1 MSHFGSFGR
10 DRRGNVAMLFALA
23 IIPLVG
29 MVGAAIDY
37 SRVAHVRTELA
48 DVLDAAVLSV
58 GSRPAMTDKQAYDA
72 VREWVDAHMT
82 ATAWTLDSVSQ
93 IDGRIIASASADVDM
108 TIARILGVDQVPV
121 SIQSEAVRSLGKIE
135 LVMVL
140 DNTGSM
146 KGKKIATLRDAA
158 DKLVDSLAAAAARPG
173 DLRVGLV
180 PFSQTVNVGPRYVN
194 AAWIDAAG
202 RSTSAKN
209 LFLGQ
214 EVNRFGL
221 FAALGTEW
229 GGCVETRAMPWEAS
243 GAPPDPARPD
253 TLYVPYFAPD
263 EPGGKGSRPYN
274 NSYLDDRPLAQIL
287 RSLGLSSATAP
298 LFQYQQGDPFK
309 YSGRP
314 YNGKTGAF
322 GYEYGPNSGCEMA
335 PLHRLSTDTAA
346 VKKAIGAMI
355 ANGNTDIPVGL
366 AWGGNVLSPEGPFG
380 DGAPYGDSEWTK
392 TVVLMTD
399 GNNENAEGNDRDES
413 YYSGVGYVWQ
423 GRMGITSGSKSRRTA
438 IRDARLGEMCAA
450 MKAKGV
456 VIYTVRVEVR
466 NGSSSVL
473 EDCASDA
480 DKFYDVQNIADLV
493 AVFDDIGGSIK
504 RLRLAR

>member
-1 MSHFGSFGR
+1 
-10 DRRGNVAMLFALA
+10 
-23 IIPLVG
+23 
-29 MVGAAIDY
+29 
-37 SRVAHVRTELA
+37 
-48 DVLDAAVLSV
+48 
-58 GSRPAMTDKQAYDA
+58 
-72 VREWVDAHMT
+72 
-82 ATAWTLDSVSQ
+82 
-93 IDGRIIASASADVDM
+93 
-108 TIARILGVDQVPV
+108 
-121 SIQSEAVRSLGKIE
+121 
-135 LVMVL
+135 
-140 DNTGSM
+140 
-146 KGKKIATLRDAA
+146 
-158 DKLVDSLAAAAARPG
+158 
-173 DLRVGLV
+173 
-180 PFSQTVNVGPRYVN
+180 
-194 AAWIDAAG
+194 
-202 RSTSAKN
+202 
-209 LFLGQ
+209 
-214 EVNRFGL
+214 
-221 FAALGTEW
+221 
-229 GGCVETRAMPWEAS
+229 
-243 GAPPDPARPD
+243 
-253 TLYVPYFAPD
+253 
-263 EPGGKGSRPYN
+263 
-274 NSYLDDRPLAQIL
+274 
-287 RSLGLSSATAP
+287 
-298 LFQYQQGDPFK
+298 
-309 YSGRP
+309 
-314 YNGKTGAF
+314 
-322 GYEYGPNSGCEMA
+322 MA